1 MEIDQVFDDGN
12 LMAKTVNR
20 DFAASP
26 STVLV
31 ACRQAVAQLG
41 YTFIASDDAGH
52 VITFNT
58 GRSLKSWAGQD
69 LQASVLALDG
79 NSQVVVGGT
88 IARRGGLSGIQLIA
102 WGEKA
107 NLSRK
112 FLDGV
117 SKNLLNTSD
126 PSIL

>member
-1 MEIDQVFDDGN
+1 VEIDQVFDDGN